1 MLVSWHYLRTCVAD
15 VLPSIA
21 QLRVV
26 LDSGAFS
33 AANSGKPISL
43 LEYAGF
49 LRGNAH
55 LFDWCASLDV
65 IGDPA
70 RSFANWQALRASHPG
85 VVPAVHCG
93 TDLQWLQR
101 YMDAGVPRV
110 AFGGLVPYAK
120 TLRHTASP
128 ARQWL
133 DAAFGMVQGTQLAVH
148 GFGVTGR
155 SIVFAYPWTTVDS
168 SVALAK
174 TRYREV
180 LQADGRAL
188 SADEGV
194 SCPHEVRRI
203 ADPWEVRGGSPTRSA
218 RLKANLVGVERA
230 LEGSTLETLYHAV
243 PPTAGG
249 STRGGDFEGVV
260 RHLLHHPSGHKL
272 PALAP
277 NRGRR
282 VL

>member
-1 MLVSWHYLRTCVAD
+1 MQAGMLLSWHYLRACVAD

-21 QLRVV
+21 RVRVV

-33 AANSGKPISL
+33 AANSGKPINL
-43 LEYAGF
+43 LEYARF

-70 RSFANWQALRASHPG
+70 RSFANWQALRASCAA

-101 YMDAGVPRV
+101 YMDTGVRRV

-133 DAAFGMVQGTQLAVH
+133 DAAFSMVQGAQLAVH

-155 SIVFAYPWTTVDS
+155 SIVFAYPWNTVDS

-180 LQADGRAL
+180 LQPDGRAL
-188 SADEGV
+188 PAGHGV
-194 SCPHEVRRI
+194 GCPNELRRI
-203 ADPWEVRGGSPTRSA
+203 ADPWEVRAGSPTRSA

-230 LEGSTLETLYHAV
+230 LEGSTLAMLYHAV
-243 PPTAGG
+243 PPTGGG
-249 STRGGDFEGVV
+249 SASGDFACVVQHLLTRGCTQGGN
-260 RHLLHHPSGHKL
+260 SGT
-272 PALAP
+272 
-277 NRGRR
+277 
-282 VL
+282 